1 MLLSA
6 TFSNGAKL
14 WDLTDGMDLNVTPVS
29 QEDQFIYTMAFSPDG
44 TQLAVSSGSG
54 LKIWDASTGQCLQE
68 LNEWKASDSGA
79 SVTFSSN
86 GILLAKISEG
96 NGNIAEIWNVSKTT
110 CLQSL
115 ADERISTIAG
125 LEFSPDNATLA
136 ILTKDIISLWDV
148 GEGTCR
154 VAYKSPDNFY
164 ALNEVRFSETG
175 SHLLPYNWEDG
186 NKAIRWES
194 KTAAGP
200 KEIEVAPLEEIHVAG
215 YSTENHCSWV
225 QKNGKNIIWI
235 PPEYRTNT
243 CVTWGPT
250 MALGHESGRVAI
262 LRFTYFA

>member
-29 QEDQFIYTMAFSPDG
+29 QEDQFIYTMALSPDG
-44 TQLAVSSGSG
+44 TQLAVLSGSG
-54 LKIWDASTGQCLQE
+54 LKIWDASTGQSLQE
-68 LNEWKASDSGA
+68 LKEWKASDSGA

-86 GILLAKISEG
+86 GNLLAKISEG
-96 NGNIAEIWNVSKTT
+96 NGNVAEIWNVS
-110 CLQSL
+110 
-115 ADERISTIAG
+115 

-164 ALNEVRFSETG
+164 ALNEVRFSETR
-175 SHLLPYNWEDG
+175 SHLLPYNWEDD
-186 NKAIRWES
+186 NRAIRWES

-243 CVTWGPT
+243 CVTWGPM

-262 LRFTYFA
+262 LRFTDFA